1 MCKSSTNVQCCIMQ
15 SILVIVFC
23 FLCFIYFCTAAC
35 LTYPPPQLGHGTHT
49 SKHHCNLNG
58 VGLAAGETY
67 TNTTSCLKCECEENH
82 YVSCCSMTSSYVL
95 PEGCVVITKDCVQ
108 EIVHESD
115 GSQCQP
121 LMAIGK

>member
-1 MCKSSTNVQCCIMQ
+1 MQ
-15 SILVIVFC
+15 SVLVILSY
-23 FLCFIYFCTAAC
+23 FLCFIYCCTAYC
-35 LTYPPPQLGHGTHT
+35 LSYPPTQIQS

-67 TNTTSCLKCECEENH
+67 TNTTSCLKCECDENH
-82 YVSCCSMTSSYVL
+82 YVSCCSMTFSYVL

-108 EIVHESD
+108 EIVYESD

>member
-1 MCKSSTNVQCCIMQ
+1 MQ
-15 SILVIVFC
+15 SILVSVCFFFSFIVCCSAFC
-23 FLCFIYFCTAAC
+23 YT
-35 LTYPPPQLGHGTHT
+35 LTPSQHGAQA

-67 TNTTSCLKCECEENH
+67 TNMTSCLKCHCAENH
-82 YVSCCSMTSSYVL
+82 YVFCCSMISSYML

-108 EIVHESD
+108 EIVYESD

-121 LMAIGK
+121 LAAVGK